1 MKKSQFIS
9 SSTAA
14 SCLLLL
20 CVLSHQAASQSQQN
34 EPQLLASRGYAQPHP
49 VSLAHLYWHFLV
61 YQHHLDQAAAERQK
75 QGQDGTWLRDYLQKK
90 LGFTDAEFAP
100 IRTSADKLSAEIQD
114 LNSKAL
120 TIAAAD
126 REARRKGLV
135 APDAAPPGHE
145 QLKALTAEREADIN
159 AEIEGLDQA
168 LSQKNAD
175 ALRTF
180 LTQRFSQNVTAL
192 QIDRSKH
199 PEGAFTGKP
208 AQGSTQP

>member
-1 MKKSQFIS
+1 MRRKAQFTS
-9 SSTAA
+9 LSVFA
-14 SCLLLL
+14 SCLLLCAL
-20 CVLSHQAASQSQQN
+20 PQQAATQSSQIQQ
-34 EPQLLASRGYAQPHP
+34 LASQGYAQPRP
-49 VSLAHLYWHFLV
+49 VSLPHLYWHFVV
-61 YQHHLDQAAAERQK
+61 YQHHLEEVAAEHEK
-75 QGQDGTWLRDYLQKK
+75 QGKEGQWLRNYLQTK
-90 LGFTDAEFAP
+90 LGFTDTDFAP
-100 IRTSADKLSAEIQD
+100 IRVSAERLSAEIKD
-114 LNSKAL
+114 LDSKAM

-135 APDAAPPGHE
+135 ALDATPPGHE

-159 AEIEGLDQA
+159 AEIQSLNQA